1 MKRVVLCAILVL
13 GCLGAGAQKVSLSTN
28 VLGYVNMLTLNLE
41 GSVAVA
47 QHWSLAASARYNPF
61 HFKKS
66 DGAPISSRQQAYS
79 LGMRYWPWYV
89 YSGWWI
95 GGKVQYQEYNWG
107 GLTSEKTEE
116 GDRFGAGVS
125 AGYTY
130 MLAPH
135 VNLDF
140 GLGLWGGY
148 DKYKR
153 YSCPVCG
160 LTEASGDRFFILPN
174 DVTVALSFVF

>member
-1 MKRVVLCAILVL
+1 
-13 GCLGAGAQKVSLSTN
+13 
-28 VLGYVNMLTLNLE
+28 
-41 GSVAVA
+41 
-47 QHWSLAASARYNPF
+47 
-61 HFKKS
+61 
-66 DGAPISSRQQAYS
+66 
-79 LGMRYWPWYV
+79 
-89 YSGWWI
+89 
-95 GGKVQYQEYNWG
+95 
-107 GLTSEKTEE
+107 
-116 GDRFGAGVS
+116 
-125 AGYTY
+125 

-174 DVTVALSFVF
+174 DVTLALSFVF

>member
-140 GLGLWGGY
+140 GLGL
-148 DKYKR
+148 
-153 YSCPVCG
+153 
-160 LTEASGDRFFILPN
+160 
-174 DVTVALSFVF
+174 

>member
-1 MKRVVLCAILVL
+1 
-13 GCLGAGAQKVSLSTN
+13 
-28 VLGYVNMLTLNLE
+28 
-41 GSVAVA
+41 
-47 QHWSLAASARYNPF
+47 
-61 HFKKS
+61 
-66 DGAPISSRQQAYS
+66 
-79 LGMRYWPWYV
+79 MRYWPWYV
-89 YSGWWI
+89 YSGWWV

-107 GLTSEKTEE
+107 GLTSDKTEE
-116 GDRFGAGVS
+116 GDRFGAGIS

-174 DVTVALSFVF
+174 DVTLALSFVF

>member
-1 MKRVVLCAILVL
+1 MNRLILIPL
-13 GCLGAGAQKVSLSTN
+13 LLLFSAGAGAQKVSLSTN
-28 VLGYVNMLTLNLE
+28 VLGYVNMATLNLE

-47 QHWSLAASARYNPF
+47 RHWTLSASARYNPF
-61 HFKKS
+61 HFKKGN
-66 DGAPISSRQQAYS
+66 GAPISSRQQAYS
-79 LGMRYWPWYV
+79 LGMRWWPWYV
-89 YSGWWI
+89 YSGWWVS
-95 GGKVQYQEYNWG
+95 GKLQYQEYNWG
-107 GLTSEKTEE
+107 GLLKDATEE

-148 DKYKR
+148 DIYKR

-160 LTEASGDRFFILPN
+160 LTEASGNRFFVLPN
-174 DVTVALSFVF
+174 DVTLALSFVF